1 MNLNKAF
8 KRSIAR
14 YLDGTGVKEINKV
27 SEEPF
32 IYTVETLDA
41 IAQEILG
48 EKREAKAKEEKKA
61 KKKQCRRI
69 LSNGKRCSIRT
80 TNKSELCYHH
90 N

>member
-48 EKREAKAKEEKKA
+48 EKRDAKAKEEKKA
-61 KKKQCRRI
+61 KRASKKKEKVEEI
-69 LSNGKRCSIRT
+69 EEDG
-80 TNKSELCYHH
+80 E
-90 N
+90 

>member
-48 EKREAKAKEEKKA
+48 EKRDAKVKEEKKDNRA
-61 KKKQCRRI
+61 SKKKEKGEEI
-69 LSNGKRCSIRT
+69 EEDG
-80 TNKSELCYHH
+80 E
-90 N
+90 